1 MKLDQ
6 EAQKRTEEHT
16 KKWLEIEEEREERC
30 IKREEEHEH
39 RMMSMFTGFMM
50 QMTQVMCPTIN
61 SYGFPPGNFPYPD
74 PNRFCSS
81 SSNSSSCSYSMCNS
95 DQHYGTTIP
104 NQGPTHSHE
113 QNEQ

>member
-16 KKWLEIEEEREERC
+16 KKWLEIEEEREERR
-30 IKREEEHEH
+30 IKQEEEHEH

-61 SYGFPPGNFPYPD
+61 SYGFPPG
-74 PNRFCSS
+74 S
-81 SSNSSSCSYSMCNS
+81 SSNSMCNS

-104 NQGPTHSHE
+104 DQDPTHSHE
-113 QNEQ
+113 QNKE